1 MNKNAHVSQYC
12 EENVDE
18 LRLGEQQVEI
28 EGRLAHEICAAA
40 SFEKDA

>member
-18 LRLGEQQVEI
+18 LRLGEQQVKI
-28 EGRLAHEICAAA
+28 VG
-40 SFEKDA
+40 